1 MAARSVKDTPVSAR
15 YHRPAGVYRPDIS
28 RLDGCW
34 SRGHSGAMEVRV
46 LGALTLDDGR
56 IPLAP
61 RDRAVLA
68 ALTVR
73 LGAPLSAASLAA
85 ALWGVGP
92 PPSWPHVV
100 PGCIMRLRRLIA
112 PAQIETTPLGYRLV
126 PEHVEVDAER
136 FERLVEGGTQQL
148 ELGEPER
155 AAHTFSEALA
165 LWRGEPFAELLD

>member
-1 MAARSVKDTPVSAR
+1 MYQQDIGAHRVCIGPISAVLTDV
-15 YHRPAGVYRPDIS
+15 GVGVTVAP
-28 RLDGCW
+28 
-34 SRGHSGAMEVRV
+34 MEVRV

-61 RDRAVLA
+61 RDRAVMA

-85 ALWGVGP
+85 ALWGDGP
-92 PPSWPHVV
+92 PPSWSHIV

-112 PAQIETTPLGYRLV
+112 PAQIETTPHGYRLV

-136 FERLVEGGTQQL
+136 FETTR
-148 ELGEPER
+148 R
-155 AAHTFSEALA
+155 AGYAAT
-165 LWRGEPFAELLD
+165 GVG